1 MQKRIFI
8 FCERPPTQSRDE
20 GCLRTKRREEMKR
33 IKLFADNM
41 STGLWDATTNQSIT
55 MPDEFP
61 EYYHVLIEQWHDIFE
76 FVIEQGNVSESY
88 KQAWEHNGEKIVEML
103 NQYCKQQSLKYKFIY
118 VKQ

>member
-1 MQKRIFI
+1 
-8 FCERPPTQSRDE
+8 
-20 GCLRTKRREEMKR
+20 MKR